1 MALKNFA
8 NPIPM
13 ELNDILHRDGSKSYR
28 HFSGSYITIKRP
40 EVVEL
45 IEKILAG
52 GHLGW
57 SYMTIVDKHLK
68 EGFIDNEEY
77 RMILAILD

>member
-1 MALKNFA
+1 
-8 NPIPM
+8 M
-13 ELNDILHRDGSKSYR
+13 EFDDILHPDGSKSYR
-28 HFSGSYITIKRP
+28 HFSGSYITVKRP

-57 SYMTIVDKHLK
+57 SYMTIVEKHKK
-68 EGFIDNEEY
+68 EGFINEEEY

>member
-8 NPIPM
+8 KPIPM
-13 ELNDILHRDGSKSYR
+13 EFDDILHPDGSKSYK
-28 HFSGSYITIKRP
+28 HWSGSYITINRP

-45 IEKILAG
+45 IEKILSG

-68 EGFIDNEEY
+68 ENFIDQEEY
-77 RMILAILD
+77 RKILAILD